1 MAKKK
6 ETKNKNKKNEKKRDS
21 WFTRLRQ
28 GRPLS
33 LQFIRRHA
41 WSIIIFTALA
51 LALTGLR
58 YSVQS
63 KMTTI
68 KQLQKEY
75 RIAESKKLNAKAKY
89 MSLIREKE
97 LKQLIREKGLDLD
110 FQEQPPYV
118 ISNDED

>member
-6 ETKNKNKKNEKKRDS
+6 ETKNKKNEMKHDS

-63 KMTTI
+63 KMATI

-97 LKQLIREKGLDLD
+97 LKHLIREKGLDLD
-110 FQEQPPYV
+110 FREQPPYV
-118 ISNDED
+118 ISNNED